1 MPYALNWAF
10 VDTQAVDVWTI
21 DLNAPRRALLAPEE
35 EVRAARFRFE
45 ADRLHWTNA
54 RSALRSTLAGYLSAP
69 PEEIV
74 FRYGT
79 HGKPSTEGIEFN
91 LSHAR
96 GRAMIAVSERVPVG
110 IDIEAIRENIEIDK
124 LLRRIGETCVQGTKE
139 QLFQVWT
146 RREARTKALGSPL
159 MEIPPA
165 NVIAVDLMAPRGFA
179 ASVALVGYIPSIRHR
194 GAAES

>member
-1 MPYALNWAF
+1 M
-10 VDTQAVDVWTI
+10 
-21 DLNAPRRALLAPEE
+21 R
-35 EVRAARFRFE
+35 
-45 ADRLHWTNA
+45 
-54 RSALRSTLAGYLSAP
+54 
-69 PEEIV
+69 
-74 FRYGT
+74 
-79 HGKPSTEGIEFN
+79 FN

-110 IDIEAIRENIEIDK
+110 IDIEAIREIQIDK